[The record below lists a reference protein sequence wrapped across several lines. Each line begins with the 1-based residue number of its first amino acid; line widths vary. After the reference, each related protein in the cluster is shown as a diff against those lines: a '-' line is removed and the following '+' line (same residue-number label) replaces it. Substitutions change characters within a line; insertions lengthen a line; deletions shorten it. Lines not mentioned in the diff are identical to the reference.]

1 LQTLVRAAIRPDEQI
16 HFGGHGKPIQSTGGE
31 GTCRDDHAPAGMVFD
46 IAGRVDAKHSQSI
59 SINMA
64 KVKSF
69 GERIADALVED
80 GLLTTKQIEELLE
93 QQKKEGARLIKLII
107 DKAYVSDQDLAV
119 SMGRVLN
126 VPPVNLARI
135 AIPPEIFEL
144 LPRDTAYNHKVI
156 PVSRLENKLF
166 LAMADPLNVLALDDV
181 KRLTRLEITP
191 LIASEKAILEK
202 LNAIDASK
210 SSSMEDIIE
219 DAAKQREA
227 DEEAGTIENIREAVE
242 DVNLDRLAAST
253 EEAPVIKLANLIV
266 LQAIK
271 DRASD
276 IHLEPFEKTVRLRY
290 RVDGVLIDATPPPK
304 QMQLALASR
313 FKIMSNLDI
322 AERRLPQDGRMRVKV
337 SGRDFDLR
345 VSVLPTVHGEKI
357 VLRVLDKTNLS
368 ASVDKL
374 GLDPETFKQFRNAI
388 DAPHGLILVTGPT
401 GSGKTTT
408 LYSALNELNNPI
420 YNIVTVE
427 DPVEFQIAGI
437 NQVPTKKE
445 IGLTFASALR
455 SILRQDPDIIMIG
468 EIRDT
473 ETAEI
478 AIEAALTGHQVLS
491 TMHCNDAPGA
501 IARLDDMGIAP
512 FLISSSVILSCA
524 QRLIRRICSHC
535 KEPVTY
541 PPKMFEDL
549 GIDPAMFAGMQ
560 LFRGH
565 GCERCKNSGYAGRM
579 AIIEAMTMSDQIRKL
594 IIARANTRELAKVAI
609 SQGMRTL
616 RMAALDRARDG
627 VSTLEQVLVMTSS
640 H

>member
-1 LQTLVRAAIRPDEQI
+1 M
-16 HFGGHGKPIQSTGGE
+16 S
-31 GTCRDDHAPAGMVFD
+31 
-46 IAGRVDAKHSQSI
+46 
-59 SINMA
+59 

-80 GLLTTKQIEELLE
+80 GLLSAKQIDELLE
-93 QQKKEGARLIKLII
+93 QQKKEGTRLLKLIL
-107 DKAYVSDQDLAV
+107 DKSYVSDQDLAI

-135 AIPPEIFEL
+135 SIQSELVEL
-144 LPRDTAYNHKVI
+144 LPLDTLHNHKVI

-181 KRLTRLEITP
+181 RRITKMEIAP
-191 LIASEKAILEK
+191 LIASEKSLIDK
-202 LNAIDASK
+202 LNAISTAK
-210 SSSMEDIIE
+210 SGSMEDIIQ
-219 DAAKQREA
+219 DAQKKSSEEETGTFEA
-227 DEEAGTIENIREAVE
+227 IKDKAE
-242 DVNLDRLAAST
+242 DVNLDALAAST

-276 IHLEPFEKTVRLRY
+276 VHIEPFEKTVRLRY

-313 FKIMSNLDI
+313 FKIMSSLDI

-337 SGRDFDLR
+337 ANRDYDLR
-345 VSVLPTVHGEKI
+345 VSILPTVHGEKI
-357 VLRVLDKTNLS
+357 VLRVLDKSNLS
-368 ASVDKL
+368 ASLDKL
-374 GLDPETFKQFRNAI
+374 GLDADTFRAVKAAV

-420 YNIVTVE
+420 FNIVTVE
-427 DPVEFQIAGI
+427 DPVEFQIPGI

-445 IGLTFASALR
+445 IGLTFANALR
-455 SILRQDPDIIMIG
+455 SILRQDPDIVMIG

-524 QRLIRRICSHC
+524 QRLVRRICSHC

-549 GIDPAMFAGMQ
+549 GIDPATFAGVQ
-560 LFRGH
+560 LVRGR
-565 GCERCKNSGYAGRM
+565 GCERCKNSGYSGRM
-579 AIIEAMTMSDQIRKL
+579 AIIEAMTVTDQIRKL
-594 IIARANTRELAKVAI
+594 IIARANTREIGKVAV

-616 RMAALDRARDG
+616 RMVALDRAKEG
-627 VSTLEQVLVMTSS
+627 LSTLEQTLVITSA

>member
-1 LQTLVRAAIRPDEQI
+1 M
-16 HFGGHGKPIQSTGGE
+16 S
-31 GTCRDDHAPAGMVFD
+31 
-46 IAGRVDAKHSQSI
+46 
-59 SINMA
+59 

-93 QQKKEGARLIKLII
+93 QQKKEGARLIKLIL
-107 DKAYVSDQDLAV
+107 DKAYVSEQDLAV

-126 VPPVNLARI
+126 VPPINLGRI
-135 AIPPEIFEL
+135 NIPADVVDL
-144 LPRDTAYNHKVI
+144 LPQDTLHNHKVI

-181 KRLTRLEITP
+181 RRITKMEIAP
-191 LIASEKAILEK
+191 LIASEKSLADK
-202 LNAIDASK
+202 LNAIAAAK
-210 SSSMEDIIE
+210 SGTMEDIIQ
-219 DAAKQREA
+219 DAQKKSETEEETGTVETVRETN
-227 DEEAGTIENIREAVE
+227 EE
-242 DVNLDRLAAST
+242 VNLDQLAASS
-253 EEAPVIKLANLIV
+253 EEAPVIKLANLVV

-276 IHLEPFEKTVRLRY
+276 VHIEPFEKVLRLRY
-290 RVDGVLIDATPPPK
+290 RIDGVLVDATPPPK

-313 FKIMSNLDI
+313 FKIMSALDI

-337 SGRDFDLR
+337 SNKDYDLR
-345 VSVLPTVHGEKI
+345 VSILPTVHGEKI
-357 VLRVLDKTNLS
+357 VLRVLDKSNLS
-368 ASVDKL
+368 ASLDKL
-374 GLDPETFKQFRNAI
+374 GLDPDTFRSVKQAV

-420 YNIVTVE
+420 FNIVTVE
-427 DPVEFQIAGI
+427 DPVEFQIPGI

-445 IGLTFASALR
+445 IGLTFANALR

-524 QRLIRRICSHC
+524 QRLMRRICSHC

-541 PPKMFEDL
+541 PAKMYEDL
-549 GIDPAMFAGMQ
+549 AIEPGVFDGVQ
-560 LFRGH
+560 LFRGR
-565 GCERCKNSGYAGRM
+565 GCDRCKNSGYLGRM
-579 AIIEAMTMSDQIRKL
+579 AIIEAMTVTDPIRKL
-594 IIARANTRELAKVAI
+594 IIARANTREVGKIAV
-609 SQGMRTL
+609 
-616 RMAALDRARDG
+616 
-627 VSTLEQVLVMTSS
+627 
-640 H
+640 

>member
-1 LQTLVRAAIRPDEQI
+1 
-16 HFGGHGKPIQSTGGE
+16 
-31 GTCRDDHAPAGMVFD
+31 
-46 IAGRVDAKHSQSI
+46 
-59 SINMA
+59 MA
-64 KVKSF
+64 KIKSF
-69 GERIADALVED
+69 AERIADALVED
-80 GLLTTKQIEELLE
+80 GLLSPNQIEELLE
-93 QQKKEGARLIKLII
+93 RQKKEGARLVKLLI
-107 DKAYVSDQDLAV
+107 DKDKQYVSPDDLAV
-119 SMGRVLN
+119 CMGRVLN
-126 VPPVNLARI
+126 VSPINLARI
-135 AIPPEIFEL
+135 NIVPEVIDL
-144 LPRDTAYNHKVI
+144 VPRDTANNHKVV
-156 PVSRLENKLF
+156 PVSRLENRLF

-181 KRLTRLEITP
+181 KRITKLDITP
-191 LIASEKAILEK
+191 LIASEKAITDK
-202 LNAIDASK
+202 LNAIDAAK
-210 SSSMEDIIE
+210 SGSMEDLIE
-219 DAAKQREA
+219 DAQKRSDAEGEG
-227 DEEAGTIENIREAVE
+227 DTIESVKELQE
-242 DVNLDRLAAST
+242 EVNLDALAASS

-276 IHLEPFEKTVRLRY
+276 IHLEPFEKVMRLRY
-290 RVDGVLIDATPPPK
+290 RIDGVLLDATPPPK

-337 SGRDFDLR
+337 SGKDFDLR

-357 VLRVLDKTNLS
+357 VLRVLDKSNLS
-368 ASVDKL
+368 ASLDKL
-374 GLDPETFKQFRNAI
+374 GLDESTFKQFKSAI

-408 LYSALNELNNPI
+408 LYSALNELNNPTW
-420 YNIVTVE
+420 NIITVE
-427 DPVEFQIAGI
+427 DPVEFQIPGI

-445 IGLTFASALR
+445 IGLSFANALR

-524 QRLIRRICSHC
+524 QRLMRRICSHC

-541 PPKMFEDL
+541 PAKMFEDL
-549 GIDPAMFAGMQ
+549 GIDPVMFDGVQ
-560 LFRGH
+560 LFRGR
-565 GCERCKNSGYAGRM
+565 GCDRCKTSGYVGRM
-579 AIIEAMTMSDQIRKL
+579 AIIEAMTISDQIRKL
-594 IIARANTRELAKVAI
+594 IISRASTREMAKLAVN
-609 SQGMRTL
+609 QGMRTL
-616 RMAALDRARDG
+616 RMVALDRARDG
-627 VSTLEQVLVMTSS
+627 ISTLEQVMLGTSAY
-640 H
+640 